1 MTADYSPTNRKQ
13 SSTCS
18 RRHFLGG
25 AMMTAA
31 VGSLWEVSVGGQV
44 RAKAAEPVAPAS
56 GPKIKLGLV
65 GCGGRGRF
73 LANLFKQHGG
83 YEFHA
88 VADYFQE
95 VADRLGDAMGV
106 AESRRFSGLSGY
118 KKVIESGVDALVLE
132 TPPCFFPEHATAA
145 VDAGLHVYMAKPVAV
160 DVPGCRQ
167 IEAAAKKA
175 TKKKRVFLV
184 DLQMHTDPVNQQ
196 VAERVRKGD
205 AGDIGMISTI
215 GISGGHPDP
224 PKTATIESRLR
235 NNIWDN
241 DIAIGGGH
249 VLVFSIHSIDA
260 GLWVVGKHPVAAT
273 GAGRICRKDP
283 HGDARDIYS
292 VVFEYAD
299 GLIHEHSGQ
308 HLPNGNRG
316 DLSCHVCGQVGHAKV
331 TYWGEAEF
339 HVRGQKPFA
348 AEVKNLYTNGAKYNI
363 AAFYQAVATEQYDNP
378 TVRRAVDSTLA
389 CILGREAFDRKCQIT
404 WEELL
409 KENKRIELDLRGL
422 KA

>member
-1 MTADYSPTNRKQ
+1 M
-13 SSTCS
+13 CS
-18 RRHFLGG
+18 RRSFLSG
-25 AMMTAA
+25 ALTTAA
-31 VGSLWEVSVGGQV
+31 ASSLWGASATIQTRAEGAEAVS
-44 RAKAAEPVAPAS
+44 PTS

-65 GCGGRGRF
+65 GCGGRGLF
-73 LANLFKQHGG
+73 LARLFQQHGG
-83 YEFHA
+83 FEFHA
-88 VADYFQE
+88 VADYFPD
-95 VADRLGDAMGV
+95 VANRLGDAMGV
-106 AESRRFSGLSGY
+106 ASGRRFSGLSGY
-118 KKVIESGVDALVLE
+118 KRVIDSGVDALVLE

-160 DVPGCRQ
+160 DVPGCRS
-167 IEAAAKKA
+167 IEAAAQKA
-175 TKKKRVFLV
+175 TQNRRVFLV
-184 DLQMHTDPVNQQ
+184 DLQMHTDPVNQK
-196 VAERVRKGD
+196 VAERVRKGE
-205 AGDIGMISTI
+205 AGRVGMISSK

-260 GLWVVGKHPVAAT
+260 GLWVVGRHPVAAT
-273 GAGRICRKDP
+273 GSARICRKDP
-283 HGDARDIYS
+283 HGDARDVYS
-292 VVFEYAD
+292 VVFEYPD

-316 DLSCHVCGQVGHAKV
+316 DLSCHICGQTGHAKV

-339 HVRGQKPFA
+339 HVRGKKPFSG
-348 AEVKNLYTNGAKYNI
+348 EVENLYTNGAKHNI
-363 AAFYQAVATEQYDNP
+363 ALFYRAVAAERYDNP

-389 CILGREAFDRKCQIT
+389 CILAREAFDRKCRLT

-409 KENKRIELDLRGL
+409 KENKRIEVDLSGL